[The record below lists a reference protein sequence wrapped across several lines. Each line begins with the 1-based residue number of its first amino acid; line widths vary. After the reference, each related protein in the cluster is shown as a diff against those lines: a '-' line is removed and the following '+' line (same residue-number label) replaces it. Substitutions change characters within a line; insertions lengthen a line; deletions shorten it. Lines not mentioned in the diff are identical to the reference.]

1 MVLKRRIQWI
11 NSLPEEIRQ
20 RAISRI
26 QEQLICPDWHEEFCS
41 LELCL
46 GSSFV
51 LRETIEGY
59 AYWVDVIICTGNN
72 PRFFE
77 FVWYKE
83 QDVKLLKE
91 LGWLK

>member
-1 MVLKRRIQWI
+1 MILKRRIQWI

-46 GSSFV
+46 KSSFIFA
-51 LRETIEGY
+51 ETKEG
-59 AYWVDVIICTGNN
+59 
-72 PRFFE
+72 
-77 FVWYKE
+77 
-83 QDVKLLKE
+83 KE
-91 LGWLK
+91 LWQFVAIWGTDKINVLNPTKRFTYA